1 MRIPRRTRSSALV
14 LALALIG
21 SSTAK
26 RARAGGLDGE
36 RFAPSVGAE
45 GTFGVEHPSVA
56 AHLDWGLGLFLNYAN
71 DQIVVRDGNDVLV
84 RVLKDSVTADLVGSI
99 GLFGFAELGVGLPVH
114 VVYDGDGYV
123 NGPAVLQPHAGV
135 GDLRLV
141 PKFAL
146 IRRITRAQRLQ
157 LGIGVPVTLPTGDPE
172 QARGA
177 GGLTVAP
184 KLLFAFHRSGI
195 GVGFDVGYMFRAEH
209 PANLPYGDA
218 VTIEPWAAYAAT
230 DDLTLRVEVNAE
242 KEVRA
247 AIRGADFP
255 VEILG
260 GLDYRIGAVDLF
272 GGASFGVTDGIGAPA
287 YRIITGIRYRYYG
300 DGGGGGGDYYSGD
313 DPDGDGVRGHRD
325 RCPNQAEDE
334 DGFEDWDGCPESD
347 NDRDGIPDD
356 DDECPDMPGDSAH
369 DGCPARTYVKIVDGK
384 IYIFGKVQFATGS
397 ARIDHRSEV
406 VLDQVAAALRAN
418 PQVRHVRID
427 GHTDNIGGP
436 EVNRQLATE
445 RSAAVKDALQ
455 HRGVSDARLSIRGVG
470 EAQPIAPNSTKAG
483 RAKNRRVEFIIT
495 GGH

>member
-1 MRIPRRTRSSALV
+1 MRIP
-14 LALALIG
+14 LALALALAG
-21 SSTAK
+21 SSTP
-26 RARAGGLDGE
+26 ARADGLDGE

-56 AHLDWGLGLFLNYAN
+56 AHLDWGLGLFVNYAN
-71 DQIVVRDGNDVLV
+71 DPIVVRDGNNVLV
-84 RVLKDSVTADLVGSI
+84 HVLEDSVTADLVGSI

-114 VVYDGDGYV
+114 LEYEGDGYV
-123 NGPAVLQPHAGV
+123 NGPAVLQPGTGV

-146 IRRITRAQRLQ
+146 IRKITRAQRLQ
-157 LGIGVPVTLPTGDPE
+157 LGIGVPITLPTGDAE

-177 GGLTVAP
+177 GDFTVTP

-195 GVGFDVGYMFRAEH
+195 GIGFDVGYKFRAEH

-230 DDLTLRVEVNAE
+230 DNLTLRVEVNAE
-242 KEVRA
+242 KEIDTAVP
-247 AIRGADFP
+247 GADFP

-260 GLDYRIGAVDLF
+260 GLDYRVGPVDLF
-272 GGASFGVTDGIGAPA
+272 GGASFGLTDGIGAPA
-287 YRIITGIRYRYYG
+287 FRLISGIRYRYYG
-300 DGGGGGGDYYSGD
+300 DDSRGGDYYSGG
-313 DPDGDGVRGHRD
+313 DPDGDGVRGRRD
-325 RCPNQAEDE
+325 RCPNVAEDD

-347 NDRDGIPDD
+347 NDRDGIADD
-356 DDECPDMPGDSAH
+356 DDECPEMPGDSAH
-369 DGCPARTYVKIVDGK
+369 DGCPARTYVKIVDGR

-397 ARIDHRSEV
+397 AHIDRRSEV

-436 EVNRQLATE
+436 QINRQLATE

-455 HRGVSDARLSIRGVG
+455 HRGVPEGRLTIRGVG
-470 EAQPIAPNSTKAG
+470 EAQPIAPNTTRAG

-495 GGH
+495 GGR